1 MRLRPAVTMDRMSQ
15 RAERIRSGLDAPAA
29 HDREVLDRGRVGISE
44 AKGKA
49 ACRQNRKSD
58 SGKPPGSDR

>member
-1 MRLRPAVTMDRMSQ
+1 MRLRRAVTMNRMAQ

-29 HDREVLDRGRVGISE
+29 RDCEVLDRRSISISE

-49 ACRQNRKSD
+49 ACRQSRKSD